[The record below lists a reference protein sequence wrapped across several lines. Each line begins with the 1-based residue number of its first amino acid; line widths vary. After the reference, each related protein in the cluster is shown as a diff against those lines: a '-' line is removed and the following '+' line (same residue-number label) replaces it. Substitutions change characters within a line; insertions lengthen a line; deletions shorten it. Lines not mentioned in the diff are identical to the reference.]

1 MILNSTLIYTLF
13 YSVIHNIIIGNEGSI
28 IMNIGERLRFL
39 RKSKNLSIYK
49 ISKETGISQNH
60 ISGIELGKR
69 QPTIDTLSRLAK
81 PLGITLAELFN
92 EDIEAVFLSENE
104 KLLIENY
111 RCLPDDKAIAL
122 LNLSNMLK

>member
-1 MILNSTLIYTLF
+1 
-13 YSVIHNIIIGNEGSI
+13 
-28 IMNIGERLRFL
+28 MNIGERLRIL
-39 RKSKNLSIYK
+39 RKSKNISIYK

-69 QPTIDTLSRLAK
+69 QPTIDTLSRLTK
-81 PLGITLAELFN
+81 PLGITLTELFN
-92 EDIEAVFLSENE
+92 EDAKAVFLSENE

-111 RCLPDDKAIAL
+111 RCLPDDKAAAL

>member
-1 MILNSTLIYTLF
+1 MC
-13 YSVIHNIIIGNEGSI
+13 NIIIGDERSGL
-28 IMNIGERLRFL
+28 MNIGERLRFV
-39 RKSKNLSIYK
+39 RKSKNKSIYK

-69 QPTIDTLSRLAK
+69 QPTIDTLYRITK

-92 EDIEAVFLSENE
+92 ENAETVFLSENE
-104 KLLIENY
+104 KILIENY
-111 RCLPDDKAIAL
+111 RCLPDDKAAML

>member
-39 RKSKNLSIYK
+39 RKSKNISIYK

>member
-1 MILNSTLIYTLF
+1 
-13 YSVIHNIIIGNEGSI
+13 
-28 IMNIGERLRFL
+28 MNIGERLRFL
-39 RKSKNLSIYK
+39 RKSKNISIYK

-81 PLGITLAELFN
+81 PLGITLTELFN
-92 EDIEAVFLSENE
+92 EDDEAVFLSESE

-111 RCLPDDKAIAL
+111 RCLPDDKATVL
-122 LNLSNMLK
+122 LNLSSMLK